1 METIFGKIVDL
12 VDTVFDRLVPDKNKA
27 AQIKAQ
33 FNKELMQAML
43 QERDMMQKFILDYE
57 GRATEVPKF
66 VLLMRSLIRPVFT
79 WLFGLIG
86 AAWVVGQALG
96 VIQKNMPQALAVW
109 VGIVMSFWFG
119 GRFFEKIKGKP

>member
-27 AQIKAQ
+27 ASIKAQ

-43 QERDMMQKFILDYE
+43 QERDIMQKFILDYE
-57 GRATEVPKF
+57 GRATEIPKF

-79 WLFGLIG
+79 WIFGLIG
-86 AAWVVGQALG
+86 AGWVIGQAIG
-96 VIQKNMPQALAVW
+96 AINKPMPQALAMW

-119 GRFFEKIKGKP
+119 GRIFEKIKGKP